1 MEGISWDGILG
12 FVGGVITTAV
22 PWLITK
28 YKDDRPLKNA
38 IDLYKSNLSKGLD
51 SLLKTSFLSHSNNRI
66 MVEELYPPKIL
77 KKLIKDTDNI
87 LQDFIPFLSKR
98 NKKILLDI
106 EKDLTQLKEGMD
118 VFWMKRDLL
127 INPTPE
133 TSYPV
138 NKEYSFLNQIKKTK
152 SHLKKLK

>member
-28 YKDDRPLKNA
+28 NKDDRPLKNA

-51 SLLKTSFLSHSNNRI
+51 NLLKTSFLSYSNNRI
-66 MVEELYPPKIL
+66 MVKELYPPKIL

-138 NKEYSFLNQIKKTK
+138 NEEYSFLNQIERTK
-152 SHLKKLK
+152 SHLKKLR